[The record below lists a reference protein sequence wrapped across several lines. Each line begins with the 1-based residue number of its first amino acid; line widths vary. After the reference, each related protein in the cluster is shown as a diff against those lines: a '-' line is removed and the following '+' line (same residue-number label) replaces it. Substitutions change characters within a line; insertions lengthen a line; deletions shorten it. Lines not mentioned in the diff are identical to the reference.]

1 MRKLLLLLAGL
12 MSLTGCSSVDIAKYA
27 GTTPV
32 LDLRD
37 YFNGTIDA
45 HGVFQDRSGEVVKRF
60 VVVIEASWQGDVGT
74 LDERFTYADGTTQRR
89 VWTITRGGPESYI
102 GTADDVVGE
111 ARGEARGNA
120 LRWRYVMA
128 LPVDGKVYNVDFDD
142 WMFLMDDKVML
153 NRSAMSK
160 WGVHLGEVTLS
171 FYKRAR

>member
-1 MRKLLLLLAGL
+1 MMRKLLLLLAGL

-74 LDERFTYADGTTQRR
+74 LDERFTYADGTTQRACGR
-89 VWTITRGGPESYI
+89 SPAAGPNRTS
-102 GTADDVVGE
+102 
-111 ARGEARGNA
+111 ARQ
-120 LRWRYVMA
+120 M
-128 LPVDGKVYNVDFDD
+128 
-142 WMFLMDDKVML
+142 
-153 NRSAMSK
+153 
-160 WGVHLGEVTLS
+160 TLS
-171 FYKRAR
+171 ARRGARLAAMRCAGAT